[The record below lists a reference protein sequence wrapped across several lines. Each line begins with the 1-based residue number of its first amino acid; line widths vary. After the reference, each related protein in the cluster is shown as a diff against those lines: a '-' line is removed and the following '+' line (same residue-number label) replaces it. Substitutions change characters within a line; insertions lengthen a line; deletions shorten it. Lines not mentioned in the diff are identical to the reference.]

1 MLEIIGQ
8 PLLEAAAQTF
18 VGAIAGYSFDKM
30 KNRIYGDN
38 SFDGHL
44 ELRLIVI
51 HSQNIK
57 YK

>member
-18 VGAIAGYSFDKM
+18 VGAIARYSFDKM

-38 SFDGHL
+38 SFDSPFDLWQRG
-44 ELRLIVI
+44 I
-51 HSQNIK
+51 HCKNIT
-57 YK
+57 